1 MRDPFLLLGVGRD
14 ADDDAVRA
22 AFLAA
27 IRDCPPDR
35 DPQRYESLRQAYA
48 RIATRRDRL
57 AFELLDRELPEPLDI
72 LDRGAPLN
80 GSCRPDPGVL
90 RALLRGDR

>member
-1 MRDPFLLLGVGRD
+1 MRDPFLLLGVGHD
-14 ADDDAVRA
+14 ADDDAIRE

-35 DPQRYESLRQAYA
+35 DAQRYESLRQAYA

-57 AFELLDRELPEPLDI
+57 AFEMLDREFPEPPDI
-72 LDRGAPLN
+72 LDRAAPLS
-80 GSCRPDPGVL
+80 GSRRPDPGVL
-90 RALLRGDR
+90 RALLRGER